1 MIRQPIITVLGHV
14 DHGKTSV
21 LDYIRGTTIAE
32 KEAGRITQHI
42 GATEV
47 PLETIQ
53 QICGKLLHKFNLK
66 FTIPGLLFI
75 DTPGHEAFTNLR
87 KRGGSVADLAIV
99 VIDITQGVQPQT
111 KEAIDILKT
120 FKVPFVIAANKVD
133 LIRSWRSHDKVF
145 INNYEKQLPEI
156 KEYFDKRLYSLIGQL
171 SEVGFN
177 SHLYNKVDDYRK
189 TISIV
194 PISAKTGEGMS
205 ELLALLTGLSQK
217 FLEDNLRTEITGV
230 AKGSVLEIK
239 EVQGLGT
246 TIDAIIYDGTLK
258 VNDVLVLG
266 GKHEI
271 IKTKIKALLK
281 PNPLTE
287 IRAASHDKWKHL
299 QEVSAATGVKIVA
312 HDFDKAM
319 AGSPLQSARTNSEEE
334 LAVNAITAELER
346 SHIET
351 QSTGAILKTDTLGSL
366 EAIAEILKRKQ
377 LPILKA
383 EIGDV
388 NRKDVMEAIASNN
401 RDEINTA
408 ILAFN
413 VKIDIDAKETAEKDK
428 IVIISKNVIY
438 HLIDDYEELVKSKQQ
453 AKHMKT
459 IESLNWPAKFKIL
472 PDHTFRISKPAIVG
486 ISMLVG
492 KLKIGGKLMDAQGH
506 EFGEL
511 KSIELDG
518 EKVKELKAGLEAAI
532 AISGTN
538 VVVGR
543 QIHEKEVLYS
553 AMSETNFRALKA
565 KKELLSADEIKLM
578 QEIAEI
584 KRKTHK
590 TWGL

>member
-1 MIRQPIITVLGHV
+1 MLRQPIITVLGHV

-21 LDYIRGTTIAE
+21 LDYIRGTTVAD

-47 PLETIQ
+47 PLSTLQ
-53 QICGKLLHKFNLK
+53 KICGDLLEKFKLK

-239 EVQGLGT
+239 EV
-246 TIDAIIYDGTLK
+246 
-258 VNDVLVLG
+258 LVLG

-319 AGSPLQSARTNSEEE
+319 AGSPLQSARTDSEEE